1 MNPNLA
7 KWEARLHKLIRKIDH
22 VLEERYGDVWPLH
35 PSRPKRGTA
44 ANPQYDGLFRVTAA
58 FSAGYGSRLG
68 PGYIVQVEIVTLSQV
83 SADIREKIE
92 QKAVEML
99 RAGLP
104 EAFPGRELSV
114 ERDGPVFK
122 IFGDL
127 SIN

>member
-1 MNPNLA
+1 LNPKLA
-7 KWEARLHKLIRKIDH
+7 KWETRLHKLVREIDH
-22 VLEERYGDVWPLH
+22 HLENRYGDVWPLH
-35 PSRPKRGTA
+35 PSRPKRGVA

-68 PGYIVQVEIVTLSQV
+68 PGYIVQVEIVTLSRV
-83 SADIREKIE
+83 PADIREKIE
-92 QKAVEML
+92 QEAVDML

-127 SIN
+127 SID